1 MAMNDETAPAAPD
14 HELPPHDARTQGDE
28 ALEAVARARDEF
40 KELLLRKTAEFDNY
54 RKRVEKERRDL
65 AEYAAAD
72 LVKELLPL
80 LDDFER
86 AVQAPID
93 VTVTQAYREGV
104 ALIHKRL
111 LDLLARR
118 KVEPIDPL
126 GTDFDPREHEALARE
141 AAGDRRDGEII
152 EVFSRGYRM
161 GDRLLRP
168 ALVKVATA

>member
-1 MAMNDETAPAAPD
+1 MTNETTPAAPD
-14 HELPPHDARTQGDE
+14 HELPPHEEPGQGE
-28 ALEAVARARDEF
+28 ESLEAVTRARDEF

-54 RKRVEKERRDL
+54 RKRVEKERREL

-72 LVKELLPL
+72 LIKDILPL

-86 AVQAPID
+86 AVQAPTDLAGID
-93 VTVTQAYREGV
+93 AYREGV
-104 ALIHKRL
+104 GLIHRRL
-111 LDLLARR
+111 LDLLAKR
-118 KVEPIDPL
+118 KIQPIDPL
-126 GTDFDPREHEALARE
+126 GADFDPREHEALARE
-141 AAGDRRDGEII
+141 TAGDRRDGEII